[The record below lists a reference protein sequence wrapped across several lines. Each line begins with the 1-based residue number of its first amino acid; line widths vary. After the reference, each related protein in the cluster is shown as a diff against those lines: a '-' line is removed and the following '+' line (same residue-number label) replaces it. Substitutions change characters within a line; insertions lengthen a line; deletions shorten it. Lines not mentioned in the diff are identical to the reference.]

1 MGKIHDLT
9 NKTFGKLL
17 VLQRAENDKQ
27 GQPMWLCKCECGNY
41 TKVRGYE
48 LRKLRTKSCG
58 CGQGKTHGL
67 YAHRLNTI
75 WGNMKQR
82 CFNSS
87 NINYKNYGGRG
98 ITVCEEWKD
107 NFVSFYDWA
116 IKNGYK
122 EDLTVDRIDNNG
134 NYCPENCRWV
144 SMEEQGNNKRCNK
157 IVTTSLGTMTVKQL
171 SKISGISYPTLITRY
186 NLGIRDGRILFE
198 GNYSS
203 EKRKKRVIQ
212 YSKDG
217 KFLKEYGSVV
227 EASKQNDLDR
237 ANISSCCRGKAKSCG
252 GYIWKY
258 V

>member
-17 VLQRAENDKQ
+17 VLQRVENDKQ

-41 TKVRGYE
+41 TKVRGYD
-48 LRKLRTKSCG
+48 LRRLGTKSCG
-58 CGQGKTHGL
+58 CWHGKIHGL
-67 YAHRLNTI
+67 HSHRLNGI
-75 WGNMKQR
+75 WDNMKQR
-82 CFNSS
+82 CFNST

-122 EDLTVDRIDNNG
+122 EDLTIDRIDNNG
-134 NYCPENCRWV
+134 NYCPENCRWA

-157 IVTTSLGTMTVKQL
+157 IVTTSFGTMTIKQL

-186 NLGIRDGRILFE
+186 NLGIRDNRILFE

-203 EKRKKRVIQ
+203 EKRKKRVAQ
-212 YSKDG
+212 YNKKG
-217 KFLKEYGSVV
+217 EFLKEYNSVT
-227 EASKQNDLDR
+227 EASKQNNLDR
-237 ANISSCCRGKAKSCG
+237 ANICSCCSGKAKSCG
-252 GYIWKY
+252 GYVWKY